1 MHAQLVRLGSGQH
14 LHHGQQAVEA
24 FAGNPSFLVHQ
35 FPAQHGDLRHRASP
49 GKEAEFEKPH
59 EKLKVRQRRRHGL
72 GAGSAGGRLRTH
84 AAPGSELRLGR
95 MIEAA
100 RKPVRKSVMALSG
113 HGYRTGGWLNQ
124 SRYRQLGGFQVWLGV
139 TWREAHQCAGGW
151 ADHLGHPGRPP
162 AC

>member
-1 MHAQLVRLGSGQH
+1 
-14 LHHGQQAVEA
+14 
-24 FAGNPSFLVHQ
+24 
-35 FPAQHGDLRHRASP
+35 
-49 GKEAEFEKPH
+49 
-59 EKLKVRQRRRHGL
+59 
-72 GAGSAGGRLRTH
+72 
-84 AAPGSELRLGR
+84 